1 MIGKQ
6 ISNFQINAQL
16 GSGGMGTVYKA
27 KDLKLNRNVAIKML
41 HPHIT
46 NNSNAY
52 KRFQNEAQISA
63 QINHPNVATLYD
75 FISHEGRSYIVM
87 EYVNGETIESVLEA
101 KGKFS
106 EKESIDIV
114 IQMLRGLGEAHRLNI
129 LHRDLKPGNIM
140 VNKNGFTK
148 LMDFGIARFN
158 NSTRITAQNKVI
170 GTAEYIAPE
179 IYQSKEPS
187 KVSDLY
193 AVGVILYEM
202 LSGKSLFQADSDAT
216 LIYKV
221 VHGKTDFDVKA
232 IHPQLGNII
241 KTLTHKNPKRR
252 YRTAE
257 EVIAIL
263 SKVKIENAPVLF
275 NFGNKL
281 KPIKDFLN
289 QTNFKMPSFMQAT
302 WLQNTPM
309 KFLFVSIL
317 LSGLIIGLGSFFFK
331 SSDLKEVVKKDIP
344 SQNII
349 EETTPLAERN
359 TSSTNLTTLNSQN
372 IEVAKPDL
380 LPVDLESKKQPQAE
394 QEPEK
399 NTPSK
404 QNSKNL
410 EKPSNRVATPSGKP
424 ENKKEPKQA
433 SKTYTKTK
441 EAQKNI
447 EVNETKNLTTVE
459 KKSDEKSAPNENL
472 KEEIVES
479 PKVTNIEKKEAPQK
493 SKQVYI
499 EQQFL
504 KIRFN
509 TLLSSKEN
517 RLGDLVYLKADQS
530 LSIDG
535 VKVVSKGAPVK
546 AKISQL
552 KRKNNGK
559 VLFAVQILSVQSDFG
574 YWLDLDYP
582 EYSKIEKGEVI
593 FQKGISLSKVKLKA
607 QTTKIKY

>member
-424 ENKKEPKQA
+424 ENKKEPKQ
-433 SKTYTKTK
+433 
-441 EAQKNI
+441 
-447 EVNETKNLTTVE
+447 
-459 KKSDEKSAPNENL
+459 
-472 KEEIVES
+472 
-479 PKVTNIEKKEAPQK
+479 
-493 SKQVYI
+493 
-499 EQQFL
+499 
-504 KIRFN
+504 
-509 TLLSSKEN
+509 LS
-517 RLGDLVYLKADQS
+517 L
-530 LSIDG
+530 IH
-535 VKVVSKGAPVK
+535 
-546 AKISQL
+546 I
-552 KRKNNGK
+552 
-559 VLFAVQILSVQSDFG
+559 
-574 YWLDLDYP
+574 
-582 EYSKIEKGEVI
+582 
-593 FQKGISLSKVKLKA
+593 
-607 QTTKIKY
+607 